1 VIARRQDLVTGPLGA
16 FDDQRLEPDHAAWSR
31 RCRSVCIASCAGPLV
46 DWFGGRID
54 SRPHQMNEAVS
65 VPKTA
70 RKHFDEDIARAWALH
85 ELAAATEG
93 KDADLAFDLAR
104 TAVAFGVGALDAYR
118 CDAFTDTLAR
128 SLKHSRQK
136 RKPVP
141 SGYQKL
147 TLPIGP
153 LLGDYEV
160 RDNWGLRM
168 AARALMEKDNM
179 LQLGRLK
186 DMFNPALPPN
196 QRLWADLA
204 PKFAAL
210 NRTRL
215 TGYKAAEFQGLTSK
229 AKVKDY
235 VDGNTR
241 YSPFLCRSA
250 LAAPAGA
257 MSQYSSTCPF

>member
-1 VIARRQDLVTGPLGA
+1 
-16 FDDQRLEPDHAAWSR
+16 
-31 RCRSVCIASCAGPLV
+31 
-46 DWFGGRID
+46 
-54 SRPHQMNEAVS
+54 

-85 ELAAATEG
+85 ELAAAAEG

-104 TAVAFGVGALDAYR
+104 TAVAFGVGALDAYL

-210 NRTRL
+210 NRKRL

-229 AKVKDY
+229 AKME
-235 VDGNTR
+235 
-241 YSPFLCRSA
+241 
-250 LAAPAGA
+250 APAKVTKAVMTRMGKIVQRRHDIVHNCDRPKVAKQSLTITQAKA
-257 MSQYSSTCPF
+257 MLRDVQDFTTILDDHLQLNRLY